1 MERTKQIRKEN
12 LNPAMSTYYRSPLL
26 IHKGSMQW
34 LWDHEGRKYL
44 DMFGGIVTV
53 SVGHCHPRVN
63 EALEQQLKTLW
74 HTTNIYLHPKVTSC
88 IENYGC
94 SQVHEYAE
102 RLVATLPDPLKVVYF
117 VNSGSEANDLAM
129 FMSRLHT
136 GNNDIL
142 SFRHAYHGM
151 SPYTMGLTAH
161 STWKFPVATGAG
173 VHHVMLPDTYRGLW
187 GGPGHRDCPVR
198 PKGVDLPTEAES
210 KLVEDLYLEQLEE
223 VIKFSLPKGKS
234 IAAFFAESIMGV
246 GGVTQYPRGYLKRA
260 FERVR
265 EQGGVCISDEV
276 QTGFCRT
283 GDHFWGF
290 EGHDVVPDIV
300 TMAKGIG
307 NGFPMAAVVTTPEVA
322 SKMGDALHFNTFG
335 GNPMASAVGLAV
347 LDALEADGC
356 QEVCRDVGTY
366 LLEKLVA
373 LVDSTRIVGDV
384 RGKGLMIGIEM
395 VADKTSKT
403 PLPADKMMDVWEMTK
418 EGGVLLGKGGY
429 YGNVF
434 RMKPPMCITKEDADF
449 TVEVLEHAVRTIEAQ
464 M

>member
-1 MERTKQIRKEN
+1 MGQDIRGKAKTLETMKFLVASTRLIPSCRSLSSTATWSQKAAILDESIQYEGPTMERTKQIRKEN
-12 LNPAMSTYYRSPLL
+12 LNPAMSTYYKSPLL

-53 SVGHCHPRVN
+53 SVGHCHPKVN

-74 HTTNIYLHPKVTSC
+74 HTTNIYLHPK
-88 IENYGC
+88 
-94 SQVHEYAE
+94 VHEYAE

-198 PKGVDLPTEAES
+198 PNGVNLPTEAES
-210 KLVEDLYLEQLEE
+210 RLVEDLYLEQLEE
-223 VIKFSLPKGKS
+223 
-234 IAAFFAESIMGV
+234 
-246 GGVTQYPRGYLKRA
+246 
-260 FERVR
+260 
-265 EQGGVCISDEV
+265 
-276 QTGFCRT
+276 
-283 GDHFWGF
+283 
-290 EGHDVVPDIV
+290 
-300 TMAKGIG
+300 
-307 NGFPMAAVVTTPEVA
+307 
-322 SKMGDALHFNTFG
+322 
-335 GNPMASAVGLAV
+335 
-347 LDALEADGC
+347 GC

-366 LLEKLVA
+366 LLDKLVD

-395 VADKTSKT
+395 VADKTSKR
-403 PLPADKMMDVWEMTK
+403 PLPADKMMDLWEMTK
-418 EGGVLLGKGGY
+418 EGGVLLGKGGF

-434 RMKPPMCITKEDADF
+434 RIKPPMCITKQDADF
-449 TVEVLEHAVRTIEAQ
+449 TVEVLEHAVRAIEAQ